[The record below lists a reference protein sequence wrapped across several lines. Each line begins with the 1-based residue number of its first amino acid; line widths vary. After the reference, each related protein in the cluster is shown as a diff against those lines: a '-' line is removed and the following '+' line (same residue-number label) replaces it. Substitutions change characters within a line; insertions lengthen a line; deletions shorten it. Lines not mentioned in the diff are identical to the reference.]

1 MKQELNLKSHMKR
14 HFQQDKSISYFS
26 NIIIFILLQMEI
38 MNRRNSLT
46 LIRPRILFEKY
57 LIEVAIIF
65 YYQINNKISKAE
77 VQLEIIDFF

>member
-1 MKQELNLKSHMKR
+1 MKR